1 MPMGMK
7 TTIEQKIIPAIVIVV
22 SLILGALGT
31 YTYLSSKADL
41 LNDAHQTMDEAV
53 SRLSITLVSP
63 LWDINKDSA
72 QEFVAAEMTSNA
84 VMRIVVHDTKNVLF
98 AGKTR
103 DASGEMVDQV
113 VSVERQDADKI
124 RKATSS
130 KTARKSARS
139 SCILPIN
146 SSLAICTHH

>member
-1 MPMGMK
+1 MNRSDAHGYENNDLTENTSRDSNRGEPNSGR
-7 TTIEQKIIPAIVIVV
+7 
-22 SLILGALGT
+22 LRT

-98 AGKTR
+98 TGKTR

-113 VSVERQDADKI
+113 VSV
-124 RKATSS
+124 
-130 KTARKSARS
+130 
-139 SCILPIN
+139 
-146 SSLAICTHH
+146 